1 MQNDNKL
8 MNNDKSMGGYIRLV
22 RFLSALLAL
31 LQLAY
36 FLLSWV
42 FPEPVQVGFVT
53 MRFSPRG
60 MDANTVASLAPSLRW
75 AGIGCALPALLLL
88 GYALLRLD
96 GMLRACAGGRMFALR
111 TVGHMKA
118 FAAALL
124 GTLLLT
130 VLEPALRAFV
140 WRHGLGAGVQGVQ
153 VGVSSEEL
161 MLVLICALFFVV
173 ASMMHEARRI
183 AEDNEGFV

>member
-1 MQNDNKL
+1 MF
-8 MNNDKSMGGYIRLV
+8 NDKSIRLHIRLV
-22 RFLSALLAL
+22 RFLSVLLAL

-36 FLLSWV
+36 FLLSWI
-42 FPEPVQVGFVT
+42 FPEPVQVGPVT
-53 MRFSPRG
+53 MNFYPRG
-60 MDANTVASLAPSLRW
+60 MGTNAVAGLAPGLRW
-75 AGIGCALPALLLL
+75 AGVLCALPALLLL

-96 GMLRACAGGRMFALR
+96 RMLGACAGGRMFALR

-124 GTLLLT
+124 GTLVLT
-130 VLEPALRAFV
+130 VIEPALRAFV
-140 WRHGLGAGVQGVQ
+140 WRHALGGGVQGVQ

>member
-1 MQNDNKL
+1 MKNNQS
-8 MNNDKSMGGYIRLV
+8 MNQHILV
-22 RFLSALLAL
+22 VRVLSGLLGV
-31 LQLAY
+31 LQLVY
-36 FLLSWV
+36 FTLSWLA
-42 FPEPVQVGFVT
+42 PEALQVGPVAMSFT
-53 MRFSPRG
+53 PRG
-60 MDANTVASLAPSLRW
+60 MQAGAVAGLAPGLRW
-75 AGIGCALPALLLL
+75 AGVACALPALMLL

-96 GMLRACAGGRMFALR
+96 RMLRACAAGRMFALP

-124 GTLLLT
+124 GALTLT
-130 VLEPALRAFV
+130 VIEPALRALV
-140 WRHGLGAGVQGVQ
+140 WRLGFGGPPRAVN